1 MARSEKYY
9 GPDFNSLERQDPEI
23 AAVVISEL
31 ERQRHNLQLIAS
43 ENFTSSAVL
52 ATMGSTLSNKYAE
65 GYPGKRYYGGCE
77 EVDKVEVIGIQRA
90 KELFG
95 AEHANLQPLSGASAN
110 IAVYQAFT
118 KPGDTVLAMSLPHG
132 GHLTHGSKVNFSG
145 KWFNV
150 VSYGVR
156 QDNELIDYDQLR
168 DLAIEHKPKMIC
180 SGATAYPSL
189 IDFEKVRQICD
200 EVGAIMWVDAA
211 HFIGLV
217 AGKAIPSP
225 VPYAD
230 VVSFTTHKVLRGP
243 RGGMIL
249 SKEKHAAAVDKAV
262 FPGIQGGPI
271 MSAVAGKA
279 VVLKECA
286 TPAYQEYAK
295 KVIENCKALANDLQ
309 SEGMRAVSGGTQTH
323 LALIDIRSTG
333 VNGKVADE
341 RCGKSGISLNKNS
354 IPFDPESPAVTSG
367 IRVGTAAITTQGMGK
382 EEMKVIAGLI
392 ARAIKNGDDE
402 SKAKEIKS
410 EIHQLTNKFSVYPEP
425 SA

>member
-1 MARSEKYY
+1 MTDTFY
-9 GPDFNSLERQDPEI
+9 GPDFELLSTQDPDI
-23 AAVVISEL
+23 AAVLLAEL
-31 ERQRHNLQLIAS
+31 RRQQTNLQLIAS
-43 ENFTSSAVL
+43 ENFTSRAVL

-77 EVDKVEVIGIQRA
+77 EVDVAETIAIERA
-90 KELFG
+90 KSLFG
-95 AEHANLQPLSGASAN
+95 AEHANVQPHSGASAN
-110 IAVYQAFT
+110 VAIYQAFT
-118 KPGDTVLAMSLPHG
+118 KPGDTILAMSLPHG

-145 KWFNV
+145 KWFNA

-156 QDNELIDYDQLR
+156 QDNELIDYDELR
-168 DLAIEHKPKMIC
+168 DSAIANKPKMIC

-189 IDFEKVRQICD
+189 IDFEKVRAICD

-249 SKEKHAAAVDKAV
+249 TKAEHAAAIDKSV
-262 FPGIQGGPI
+262 FPGMQGGPI

-279 VVLKECA
+279 VALAECA
-286 TPAYQEYAK
+286 TPAYQKYAK
-295 KVIENCKALANDLQ
+295 DVIVNAQALAAALEG
-309 SEGMRAVSGGTQTH
+309 EGMRAVSGGTQTH
-323 LALIDIRSTG
+323 LALIDIRATG

-341 RCGKSGISLNKNS
+341 RCGAAGIVLNKNS
-354 IPFDPESPAVTSG
+354 IPFDPEVPSVTSG
-367 IRVGTAAITTQGMGK
+367 IRVGTPATTTQGMGVDQ
-382 EEMKVIAGLI
+382 MRVIASLI
-392 ARAIKNGDDE
+392 ARAIKTDD
-402 SKAKEIKS
+402 AAAHAAIKS
-410 EIHQLTNKFSVYPEP
+410 EVHALTAQFPIYQ
-425 SA
+425 A

>member
-1 MARSEKYY
+1 MSDDTFY
-9 GPDFNSLERQDPEI
+9 GPDFELLSKQDPDI
-23 AAVVISEL
+23 AGVVLSEL
-31 ERQRHNLQLIAS
+31 KRQQQNLQLIAS
-43 ENFTSSAVL
+43 ENFTSRAVL
-52 ATMGSTLSNKYAE
+52 ATLGSTLSNKYAE

-77 EVDKVEVIGIQRA
+77 EVDKAEIIAIDRA

-95 AEHANLQPLSGASAN
+95 AEHANVQPHSGASAN
-110 IAVYQAFT
+110 VAVYQAFT

-156 QDNELIDYDQLR
+156 EDNELIDYDQLR
-168 DLAIEHKPKMIC
+168 DLAIANKPKMIC

-249 SKEKHAAAVDKAV
+249 TKAEHAAAIDKAV
-262 FPGIQGGPI
+262 FPGMQGGPI

-279 VVLKECA
+279 VALKECA
-286 TPAYQEYAK
+286 QPAYQKYAK
-295 KVIENCKALANDLQ
+295 DVITNAKALAAGLEA
-309 SEGMRAVSGGTQTH
+309 EGMRAVSGGTETH

-341 RCGKSGISLNKNS
+341 RCGLAGISLNKNS
-354 IPFDPESPAVTSG
+354 IPYDPEAPSVTSG
-367 IRVGTAAITTQGMGK
+367 IRVGSPATTTQGMGVT
-382 EEMKVIAGLI
+382 EMKTIANLI
-392 ARAIKNGDDE
+392 ARAVKNEDE
-402 SKAKEIKS
+402 SKFASIKA
-410 EIHQLTNKFSVYPEP
+410 EVHALTAQFPIYQ
-425 SA
+425 A

>member
-1 MARSEKYY
+1 MTDTFY
-9 GPDFNSLERQDPEI
+9 GPDFDLLSTQDPDI
-23 AAVVISEL
+23 AAVLLSEL
-31 ERQRHNLQLIAS
+31 HRQQTNLQLIAS
-43 ENFTSSAVL
+43 ENFTSRAVL

-77 EVDKVEVIGIQRA
+77 EVDVAETIAIERA
-90 KELFG
+90 KSLFG
-95 AEHANLQPLSGASAN
+95 AEHANVQPHSGASAN
-110 IAVYQAFT
+110 VAVYQAFT

-156 QDNELIDYDQLR
+156 QDNELIDYDELR
-168 DLAIEHKPKMIC
+168 DNAIANKPKMIC

-189 IDFEKVRQICD
+189 IDFEKVRAICD

-249 SKEKHAAAVDKAV
+249 TKAEHAAAIDKAV
-262 FPGIQGGPI
+262 FPGMQGGPI

-279 VVLKECA
+279 VALAECA
-286 TPAYQEYAK
+286 TPAYQKYAK
-295 KVIENCKALANDLQ
+295 DVIVNAQALAAALEG
-309 SEGMRAVSGGTQTH
+309 EGMRAVSGGTQTH
-323 LALIDIRSTG
+323 LALIDIRATG

-341 RCGKSGISLNKNS
+341 RCGAAGIVLNKNS
-354 IPFDPESPAVTSG
+354 IPFDPEAPSVTSG
-367 IRVGTAAITTQGMGK
+367 IRVGTPATTTQGMGVDQ
-382 EEMKVIAGLI
+382 MKVIASLI
-392 ARAIKNGDDE
+392 SRAIKTDD
-402 SKAKEIKS
+402 AAAHAAIKS
-410 EIHQLTNKFSVYPEP
+410 EVHALTAQFPIYQ
-425 SA
+425 A

>member
-1 MARSEKYY
+1 MSAKYY
-9 GPDFNSLERQDPEI
+9 GASYEALESQDPQV
-23 AAVVISEL
+23 ASLLLSEL
-31 ERQRHNLQLIAS
+31 ERERNGLQLIAS
-43 ENFTSSAVL
+43 ENFTSPAVL
-52 ATMGSTLSNKYAE
+52 AALGSTLSNKYAE

-77 EVDKVEVIGIQRA
+77 EVDKVEEIAIDRA

-95 AEHANLQPLSGASAN
+95 AEHANLQPHSGASAN

-150 VSYGVR
+150 ESYGVR
-156 QDNELIDYDQLR
+156 QDTELIDYDELR
-168 DLAIEHKPKMIC
+168 ELAIKHKPKMIC

-189 IDFEKVRQICD
+189 IDFARVREICD

-249 SKEKHAAAVDKAV
+249 AKGEHGAAIDKAV
-262 FPGIQGGPI
+262 FPGMQGGPI
-271 MSAVAGKA
+271 MSAVAAKA
-279 VVLKECA
+279 VALKECLQ
-286 TPAYQEYAK
+286 PSYQKYAK
-295 KVIENCKALANDLQ
+295 DVVHNAQALAAGLVE
-309 SEGMRAVSGGTQTH
+309 EGMRAVSGGTQTH
-323 LALIDIRSTG
+323 LALIDVQGLG
-333 VNGKVADE
+333 VNGKEADE
-341 RCGKSGISLNKNS
+341 RCGNAGITLNKNS
-354 IPFDPESPAVTSG
+354 IPFDPQPPSITSG
-367 IRVGTAAITTQGMGK
+367 IRVGSPSVTTQGMGVA
-382 EEMKVIAGLI
+382 EMRVIATLI
-392 ARAIKNGDDE
+392 ARAIKE
-402 SKAKEIKS
+402 PTSASKIAGEVKD
-410 EIHQLTNKFSVYPEP
+410 LCRRFPVYPER
-425 SA
+425 